1 MIVKAFQDII
11 LQVSHDKRIEIEIT
25 IKCLQEMK

>member
-11 LQVSHDKRIEIEIT
+11 PLLSHDKRIEIEIT
-25 IKCLQEMK
+25 IKCLQEIK